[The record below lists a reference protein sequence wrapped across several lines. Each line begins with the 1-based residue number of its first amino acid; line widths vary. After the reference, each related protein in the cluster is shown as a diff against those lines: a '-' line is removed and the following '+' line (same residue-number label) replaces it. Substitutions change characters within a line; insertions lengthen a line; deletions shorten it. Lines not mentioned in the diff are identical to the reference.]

1 MYLMQTRRASLLESI
16 ANTSSGFVISWA
28 VWALIVGPLYG
39 IEKRTG
45 DDLGIV
51 AIFTVASLVRG
62 FVLRR
67 FFNRWG
73 VRGR

>member
-1 MYLMQTRRASLLESI
+1 MSQPIHHSAAECV
-16 ANTSSGFVISWA
+16 ANTAAGFAISWA
-28 VWALIVGPLYG
+28 VWECVVGPLYG
-39 IEKRTG
+39 IDRRAS

-67 FFNRWG
+67 AFEWIARAK
-73 VRGR
+73 